1 MDNFLTHEKQVHQ
14 HLFRLNEDLNMK
26 LINHMLENDMSLS
39 GTVRCGLRLLFENEE
54 RKKIISDILN
64 TSVAL
69 QSEI

>member
-1 MDNFLTHEKQVHQ
+1 
-14 HLFRLNEDLNMK
+14 
-26 LINHMLENDMSLS
+26 MLENDMSLS